1 MDTLGG
7 PMTAMAGRTRCGS
20 KEIRLAPHG
29 LYDIQKLLGQGGIGA
44 VWLATYKLNGAADAR
59 RACSLQPRL

>member
-1 MDTLGG
+1 
-7 PMTAMAGRTRCGS
+7 MAGRTRHSS

-44 VWLATYKLNGAADAR
+44 VWLATYKRNGGPMLTVHAV
-59 RACSLQPRL
+59 